1 MRSDAL
7 APRSRALPRP
17 GARHLAAVCAL
28 ALAAGGAQ
36 AQTVFACGP
45 EWAALVR
52 TLLPQARVHVATH
65 AGQDPHHIDARPGLI
80 AQVRSADLAVC
91 TGAELE
97 IGWLPVLL
105 QRAANPRVR
114 EVFYGAEHVD
124 LLDERPGV
132 VATPWS
138 GDVHAHGNPHLHT
151 DPRRLLQAADALA
164 QWMAPVFPAQAAQ
177 IAARQAAFA
186 RAWQADIAR
195 WQQRAAP
202 LRGQRVAVQHGTFAY
217 LLDWLG
223 LEVVADLEPRPG
235 MPPTPGHLNRV
246 RDSLRAAPPMAV
258 VLASY
263 QDLRP
268 ARWLHSQVPEVALV
282 VLPATADQRA
292 DAEGLRRWMDGLLD
306 SLLTAHRAR
315 GETAQGPAQ
324 GSAQGWGQQ
333 EASAGSPPPAAAT
346 AGTAAA
352 R

>member
-1 MRSDAL
+1 MRSDPCKPGGPAGLRAPVWCRAAL
-7 APRSRALPRP
+7 C
-17 GARHLAAVCAL
+17 GL

-36 AQTVFACGP
+36 AQTVFTCGP

-65 AGQDPHHIDARPGLI
+65 AGQDPHHIDARPALI
-80 AQVRSADLAVC
+80 AQMRSADLAVC

-97 IGWLPVLL
+97 VGWLPVLL

-114 EVFYGAEHVD
+114 EVFYGAEHVQ

-186 RAWQADIAR
+186 STWQADITR

-268 ARWLHSQVPEVALV
+268 ARWLHGQVPAVALV
-282 VLPATADQRA
+282 VLPATADERA
-292 DAEGLRRWMDGLLD
+292 DAEGLRRWMDGLVD
-306 SLLTAHRAR
+306 SLLAAQRAR
-315 GETAQGPAQ
+315 GGSAQ
-324 GSAQGWGQQ
+324 GSAAGAAQQ
-333 EASAGSPPPAAAT
+333 AAGPGSAAGT

>member
-1 MRSDAL
+1 MPSEAAPRRRLAAAL
-7 APRSRALPRP
+7 A
-17 GARHLAAVCAL
+17 AL
-28 ALAAGGAQ
+28 ALGLTSAVGTAS

-65 AGQDPHHIDARPGLI
+65 AGQDPHHIDARPALI
-80 AQVRSADLAVC
+80 AQVRNADLVVC

-97 IGWLPVLL
+97 AGWLPLLL
-105 QRAANPRVR
+105 QRAANPRAR
-114 EVFYGAEHVD
+114 EVFYGAEHVA
-124 LLDERPGV
+124 LLDARPGV

-164 QWMAPVFPAQAAQ
+164 QWMAAVFPDQAAP

-186 RAWQADIAR
+186 SAWQADIAR

-217 LLDWLG
+217 LLHWLG
-223 LEVVADLEPRPG
+223 LQVVADLEPRPG
-235 MPPTPGHLNRV
+235 MPPTPGHLNRL
-246 RDSLRAAPPMAV
+246 RDSLRAVPPLAV

-263 QDLRP
+263 QDPRP
-268 ARWLHSQVPEVALV
+268 ARWLHSQVPEVALA
-282 VLPATADQRA
+282 VLPATTDEGAEAD
-292 DAEGLRRWMDGLLD
+292 GLRRWMDGLVD
-306 SLLTAHRAR
+306 SLLAAHRSR
-315 GETAQGPAQ
+315 GGTAQGPAA
-324 GSAQGWGQQ
+324 GSAQRAAGP
-333 EASAGSPPPAAAT
+333 GSPGSAADT
-346 AGTAAA
+346 AVA

>member
-1 MRSDAL
+1 
-7 APRSRALPRP
+7 LPR
-17 GARHLAAVCAL
+17 AQAWCRAALCGL
-28 ALAAGGAQ
+28 ALVTGGAQ
-36 AQTVFACGP
+36 GQTVFTCAP

-65 AGQDPHHIDARPGLI
+65 AGQDPHHIDARPALI

-97 IGWLPVLL
+97 VGWLPVLL

-164 QWMAPVFPAQAAQ
+164 QWMAPLFPDQAAQ

-186 RAWQADIAR
+186 TIWQADIAR

-223 LEVVADLEPRPG
+223 LEVVADLEPKPG
-235 MPPTPGHLNRV
+235 MPPTPGHLNRL
-246 RDSLRAAPPMAV
+246 REGLRAAPPMAV
-258 VLASY
+258 VLAGY
-263 QDLRP
+263 QDPRP
-268 ARWLHSQVPEVALV
+268 ARWLSGQVPGLSLL
-282 VLPATADQRA
+282 VLPATVDERT

-306 SLLTAHRAR
+306 SLLAAHRAR
-315 GETAQGPAQ
+315 GGAAQGPTQELVHWAAGPGSP
-324 GSAQGWGQQ
+324 GSA
-333 EASAGSPPPAAAT
+333 AGA
-346 AGTAAA
+346 AGTAAV